1 MGAGLGVSHLAARS
15 PSPGTTHKAFLP
27 NTKPTFKALCSP
39 HPPTHTQ
46 PTPQP
51 GHSPRAQ
58 EDQEDQLLPAE
69 GTCSRDQASLG
80 SRAGTEEAPEDK
92 MEPLILSSTPV
103 GPSLPGAGTAVGGGE
118 RAGGGERG

>member
-1 MGAGLGVSHLAARS
+1 MGRDVNEPSVIGPPLPSRLGGH
-15 PSPGTTHKAFLP
+15 PHT
-27 NTKPTFKALCSP
+27 P